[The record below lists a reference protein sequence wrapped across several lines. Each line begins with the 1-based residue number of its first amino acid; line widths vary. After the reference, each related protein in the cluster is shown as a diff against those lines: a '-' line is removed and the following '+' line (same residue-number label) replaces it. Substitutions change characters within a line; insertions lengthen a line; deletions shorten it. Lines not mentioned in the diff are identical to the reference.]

1 MVGHLVADVGY
12 LLASIHA
19 VIYSDWRR
27 HYGSTRYPTLPGRR
41 QRVAHTHAVQQRYRT
56 SANGTRA
63 EPHVHTVAGL
73 AGRTQLT
80 GVEPTVSERTLV
92 GLDHRRAQCIFCA
105 AGIVVP
111 SSLLTYQLAS
121 WAHARR
127 TRIGIKAFKAGLT
140 PVVIALLVAAAILIA
155 QGIPVVNGR
164 LPQIALTVLAAVL
177 VWRTQL
183 HLLWLIAGGALAG
196 ALGWV

>member
-19 VIYSDWRR
+19 VIDSDWRR

-80 GVEPTVSERTLV
+80 GVEPTVSERTVV

-105 AGIVVP
+105 AGHCVAVVAVDLP
-111 SSLLTYQLAS
+111 VGKLGPCAANTNRYQ
-121 WAHARR
+121 
-127 TRIGIKAFKAGLT
+127 GL
-140 PVVIALLVAAAILIA
+140 
-155 QGIPVVNGR
+155 
-164 LPQIALTVLAAVL
+164 
-177 VWRTQL
+177 
-183 HLLWLIAGGALAG
+183 
-196 ALGWV
+196 